1 MPYITLRYLPHPL
14 DPALKAPRASG
25 FAAIRLLRNDVILRA
40 WFVRQGHYLERTKTF
55 VLGFVL
61 VFVLAHEQAIS
72 IPWVV
77 DCKAPQFPI
86 QIKGVGCD
94 FGTLRGTLAVS
105 DSSRRA
111 GSELD
116 SLFLKK

>member
-1 MPYITLRYLPHPL
+1 MSQYLYVI
-14 DPALKAPRASG
+14 KG
-25 FAAIRLLRNDVILRA
+25 VILRA
-40 WFVRQGHYLERTKTF
+40 WFVCHRHYLDRSKTF
-55 VLGFVL
+55 VLGS

-94 FGTLRGTLAVS
+94 IGTLRGTLAVS
-105 DSSRRA
+105 YSSFRA
-111 GSELD
+111 WSELD
-116 SLFLKK
+116 SLWIFEKVNGVLAQLCYN